1 LITPRV
7 IQSEAVELYSE
18 AWSTGRVMSKEYVAQ
33 QEGKY
38 GIAETRVSLDS
49 VVYAFR
55 RGASPKSI
63 QRSFPSLTLE
73 QIYGA
78 ITFYLS
84 HQEEIDLYL
93 LDGEAEYEKLRAVSR
108 AENVELYQKLLARKE
123 SLTPRS

>member
-1 LITPRV
+1 
-7 IQSEAVELYSE
+7 
-18 AWSTGRVMSKEYVAQ
+18 MSKEYVVQ
-33 QEGKY
+33 REGKY
-38 GIAETRVSLDS
+38 RIDGTRVSLDS

-55 RGASPKSI
+55 RGAAPESI

-84 HQEEIDLYL
+84 HQEEIDRYL
-93 LDGEAEYEKLRAVSR
+93 LDGEAEHEKLRAASH
-108 AENVELYQKLLARKE
+108 AENAELYKKLRARKE

>member
-1 LITPRV
+1 
-7 IQSEAVELYSE
+7 
-18 AWSTGRVMSKEYVAQ
+18 MSKEYIVQ

-38 GIAETRVSLDS
+38 RIIGTRVSLDS

-55 RGASPKSI
+55 RGASPESI
-63 QRSFPSLTLE
+63 LRSYPSLTLE

-84 HQEEIDLYL
+84 HQEEIDQYL
-93 LDGEAEYEKLRAVSR
+93 LEGEAEHEKLRAASREANRELYEKLR
-108 AENVELYQKLLARKE
+108 ARKE

>member
-1 LITPRV
+1 
-7 IQSEAVELYSE
+7 
-18 AWSTGRVMSKEYVAQ
+18 MSKEYVAQ

-38 GIAETRVSLDS
+38 LITGTRVSLDS

-55 RGASPKSI
+55 RGASPESI

-78 ITFYLS
+78 ITFYLAN
-84 HQEEIDLYL
+84 QEEIGQYL
-93 LDGEAEYEKLRAVSR
+93 LDGEAEHEKLRAASR
-108 AENVELYQKLLARKE
+108 AAHPEFYEKLERARKE

>member
-1 LITPRV
+1 
-7 IQSEAVELYSE
+7 
-18 AWSTGRVMSKEYVAQ
+18 MSKEYVMQ
-33 QEGKY
+33 YEGKY
-38 GIAETRVSLDS
+38 RIAETRVSLDS

-55 RGASPKSI
+55 RGASPESI

-84 HQEEIDLYL
+84 HQEEIDQYL
-93 LDGEAEYEKLRAVSR
+93 LDGEAEHEKLRAASR
-108 AENVELYQKLLARKE
+108 AENAELYKKLLARKE